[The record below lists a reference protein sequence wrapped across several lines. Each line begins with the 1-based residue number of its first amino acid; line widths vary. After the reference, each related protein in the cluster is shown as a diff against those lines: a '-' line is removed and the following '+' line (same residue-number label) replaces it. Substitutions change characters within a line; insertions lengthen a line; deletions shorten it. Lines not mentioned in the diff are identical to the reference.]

1 MTIQTI
7 EMDTNK
13 VYSIIVEVG
22 DMTKAEVIEYLTRVK
37 SLYEGL
43 GIKAVYSA
51 MHDGVPVITIN
62 EVLPERK
69 DEQ

>member
-13 VYSIIVEVG
+13 VYSIIVDVG
-22 DMTKAEVIEYLTRVK
+22 DMPIAEAVEYLNRVK

-51 MHDGVPVITIN
+51 IHDGIPAITIN
-62 EVLPERK
+62 EVLPERTN
-69 DEQ
+69 

>member
-1 MTIQTI
+1 MEIKTV

-22 DMTKAEVIEYLTRVK
+22 DMPKNEVVDYLNRVK
-37 SLYEGL
+37 SLYEEH

-51 MHDGVPVITIN
+51 MSFGVPVITIN
-62 EVLPERK
+62 EILPPIKEW
-69 DEQ
+69 

>member
-1 MTIQTI
+1 MNIQTI

-22 DMTKAEVIEYLTRVK
+22 DMTKAEVIEYLNRVK

-43 GIKAVYSA
+43 GIKAVYST
-51 MHDGVPVITIN
+51 MHNGVPAITIN
-62 EVLPERK
+62 EVLPERI
-69 DEQ
+69 DWQ